1 MGAERRGS
9 EGGAPGGRAPEGGA
23 PEGGVGLG
31 LSRRA
36 LLRALPALAAAV
48 GAPLV
53 ALRPRR
59 ASAFGERERVGVNL
73 LDLGEGAR
81 ERPRAVEQLMWE
93 VSKRT
98 SIDAREAPR
107 WVRPGPELYDA
118 PLVVW
123 LGLGPCPALSEAER
137 AALNQYLRAGG
148 MLFIDDISPPGD
160 DRFDLSV
167 RDALRGIWP
176 EAPLRRVSDDHTV
189 YRSFFL
195 LDRPYGRVQRAPYL
209 EHIPFGELSAVLYG
223 RNDTFGAFGREP
235 TGAWRLPV
243 TPGGEA
249 QRERAFRFGV
259 NLLMYATCLNYKRD
273 QVHTLTILRR
283 RQWAVEP

>member
-1 MGAERRGS
+1 LRLRHRERLTYGAGAQ
-9 EGGAPGGRAPEGGA
+9 GAPRGA
-23 PEGGVGLG
+23 
-31 LSRRA
+31 LSRREA
-36 LLRALPALAAAV
+36 LGALPAAL
-48 GAPLV
+48 GAGLL
-53 ALRPRR
+53 ALRPG
-59 ASAFGERERVGVNL
+59 AAGAFGERERVGVNL
-73 LDLGEGAR
+73 LDVGAGAR

-107 WVRPGPELYDA
+107 WARPGPELYDA
-118 PLVVW
+118 PLLVW
-123 LGLGPCPALSEAER
+123 LGAGPCPALSEQER
-137 AALNQYLRAGG
+137 AALTQYLRAGG
-148 MLFIDDISPPGD
+148 LLFIDDISPPGD
-160 DRFDLSV
+160 DRFDESV
-167 RDALRGIWP
+167 RPLLRALWP
-176 EAPLRRVSDDHTV
+176 EERLQRASEEHTV

-195 LDRPYGRVQRAPYL
+195 LDRPHGRIQRAPYL

-243 TPGGEA
+243 VPGGDA

>member
-1 MGAERRGS
+1 M
-9 EGGAPGGRAPEGGA
+9 
-23 PEGGVGLG
+23 G
-31 LSRRA
+31 LSARR
-36 LLRALPALAAAV
+36 V
-48 GAPLV
+48 Y
-53 ALRPRR
+53 
-59 ASAFGERERVGVNL
+59 AFGEREQVGVNL

-107 WVRPGPELYDA
+107 WVSPGPALYDA
-118 PLVVW
+118 PLLVW
-123 LGLGPCPALSEAER
+123 LGLGPCPPLSEAHS

-160 DRFDLSV
+160 DRFDRSV
-167 RDALRGIWP
+167 REALRSIWP
-176 EAPLRRVSDDHTV
+176 EAPLRRAGDDHTV

-195 LDRPYGRVQRAPYL
+195 LDRPYGRIQRAPYL

-243 TPGGEA
+243 TPGGDA